1 MNFWI
6 QLESQQIN
14 RQTIEQTLIKKLG
27 RPTNEVQTNLLAE
40 IIKKITSYYFTEPES
55 VNFTT
60 YSLIGTVLEISERK
74 FKEGPKKGQVYYALK
89 LADRESLQ
97 AKQENLTEDK
107 WTQVANLGLLGQ
119 NLVFKYRKWF
129 NNKQVLDFY
138 EPPKGGK
145 HE

>member
-6 QLESQQIN
+6 QLESQKIN

-27 RPTNEVQTNLLAE
+27 QPANELQTNLLADL
-40 IIKKITSYYFTEPES
+40 IKKIVSYYLTETES

-60 YSLIGTVLEISERK
+60 YSLIGTVLEVSEKK
-74 FKEGPKKGQVYYALK
+74 FKEGKQKGQTYYALK
-89 LADRESLQ
+89 LASRETLQ
-97 AKQENLTEDK
+97 AKKENLTEDQ
-107 WTQVANLGLLGQ
+107 WEQVANLAILGQ

-138 EPPKGGK
+138 EQQKGGK

>member
-6 QLESQQIN
+6 QLESQQI
-14 RQTIEQTLIKKLG
+14 TKEQLQPALFKKLG
-27 RPTNEVQTNLLAE
+27 EPTNELQQNLSQE
-40 IIKKITSYYFTEPES
+40 ILKKITSYYFTEPES

-74 FKEGPKKGQVYYALK
+74 FKDGKQKGQTYYALK
-89 LADRESLQ
+89 LTTRETLQ
-97 AKQENLTEDK
+97 AKPENLAEEK

-138 EPPKGGK
+138 EPEKRK
-145 HE
+145 